1 MLKSIKRTIWP
12 SRHNKNHIINLTAKK
27 AAPQN
32 ATHSKPKIDSGEE
45 AQSEKIIIT
54 CPKCTTR
61 FITEAGLVNEFS
73 GSVNCSV
80 CKWEWTENA

>member
-1 MLKSIKRTIWP
+1 MLKSIKRSFWP

-32 ATHSKPKIDSGEE
+32 ATESKPITDHDEV
-45 AQSEKIIIT
+45 AQPEKIIIT
-54 CPKCTTR
+54 CPKCSTK
-61 FITEAGLVNEFS
+61 FITEARLVNEYS

-80 CKWEWTENA
+80 CKWIWVENA